1 MTTANAF
8 AWAWSAGWTLLVLP
22 FSIALLHGWAPAWAR
37 RRATPRM
44 LRMRGIGGL
53 ILWASAVTSAV
64 LLSAGV
70 YGDRYYLGVLV
81 GPVAVL
87 AAVVLV
93 AVTDVA
99 ERRRSRVPFPTSQ

>member
-1 MTTANAF
+1 MTTAHTF
-8 AWAWSAGWTLLVLP
+8 ALAWILGWTLLVLP
-22 FSIALLHGWAPAWAR
+22 LSIALLCGWASAWVR

-87 AAVVLV
+87 AAIVLV

-99 ERRRSRVPFPTSQ
+99 ERRRGRVPFPTSQ